1 MKRASLYSL
10 LMLLLAFGAT
20 GAVFAEESQESL
32 EERCRTFAKEDGVPA
47 AEMADYLKECVES
60 SKKRVP
66 RRKKRR
72 TTDNTLLRCGLFH

>member
-32 EERCRTFAKEDGVPA
+32 EERCRTFAKEDGIPA
-47 AEMADYLKECVES
+47 AEMADYLKDCVES
-60 SKKRVP
+60 LKEEGAEKKEE
-66 RRKKRR
+66 KN
-72 TTDNTLLRCGLFH
+72 D

>member
-10 LMLLLAFGAT
+10 LLLLLAFGAT

-47 AEMADYLKECVES
+47 AEMAEYIEECVES
-60 SKKRVP
+60 LKEGDSEKKEE
-66 RRKKRR
+66 KN
-72 TTDNTLLRCGLFH
+72 D